1 MTIKGGGGPT
11 PNGENHLKFTF
22 WLFEPVPKVSWCV
35 YNIIFQNYFQTKRI
49 LFIHNTLSSEPPLRN
64 RIFSLRCDCYNIAKN
79 YVAKIEPQKP
89 MMRYVVRLQYFV
101 TKKKQQKSRRLLQNH
116 SLQVRKT
123 CDTCKKMLCISLSVL
138 IYSCFGGLFH
148 TLQVQNK
155 AKILKKKV
163 LPNIAKKIRLQCFF
177 IPWKTCGMQ

>member
-1 MTIKGGGGPT
+1 MTNLAVQYWQTKLELAILHEKIILTSRMGAFIARPAHVNGGGGRRLMEKTILNLHFDYLNPC
-11 PNGENHLKFTF
+11 LKF
-22 WLFEPVPKVSWCV
+22 SWCV

-101 TKKKQQKSRRLLQNH
+101 KKK
-116 SLQVRKT
+116 T
-123 CDTCKKMLCISLSVL
+123 
-138 IYSCFGGLFH
+138 
-148 TLQVQNK
+148 
-155 AKILKKKV
+155 
-163 LPNIAKKIRLQCFF
+163 AKKPQNA
-177 IPWKTCGMQ
+177 PKS